1 MNNNNSNP
9 KGPLALLVHPKNRRS
24 NINNTDNL
32 IIQQVPVRATTEE
45 ASTSTSTSSTH
56 RMKYFDY
63 DPTGPRL
70 SRVIKKRKRR
80 NQEQM
85 HDAEGQQLS
94 ASASYTD
101 QDQDEHQQRL
111 YHPRNGEF
119 TLLFFCEMNCRN
131 SLRVTMV
138 LAKFLH
144 LVEKT
149 KQDGDEYKRR
159 PIQLICIPND
169 DIDLSKSKG
178 SHAAADVSLSVG
190 AEANIFTHLYSHTEF
205 WHMGFDHVN
214 RSAIIA

>member
-1 MNNNNSNP
+1 MANKSNP
-9 KGPLALLVHPKNRRS
+9 KGPLALLVHPKNCS
-24 NINNTDNL
+24 DTNTTNL
-32 IIQQVPVRATTEE
+32 IIQARANEE
-45 ASTSTSTSSTH
+45 STSTATH

-70 SRVIKKRKRR
+70 SSSRVTKKRKHR

-85 HDAEGQQLS
+85 HDAEQGQQLS
-94 ASASYTD
+94 ASVSASVHYTE
-101 QDQDEHQQRL
+101 QDEQRL

-119 TLLFFCEMNCRN
+119 TLVFFCEMNCRN
-131 SLRVTMV
+131 SLRVTMA

-144 LVEKT
+144 SVEKT
-149 KQDGDEYKRR
+149 KQDGDEYEYEYECKR

-169 DIDLSKSKG
+169 DIDLSKQG
-178 SHAAADVSLSVG
+178 SHVNAT
-190 AEANIFTHLYSHTEF
+190 EANIITHLYSNTEF

>member
-1 MNNNNSNP
+1 MANNSNP
-9 KGPLALLVHPKNRRS
+9 KGPLALLVHPKNCS
-24 NINNTDNL
+24 NTNTNL
-32 IIQQVPVRATTEE
+32 IIQARANEV
-45 ASTSTSTSSTH
+45 STSTATH

-70 SRVIKKRKRR
+70 SSSRVTKKRKHR

-94 ASASYTD
+94 ASASASAHYTD
-101 QDQDEHQQRL
+101 QDEQRL
-111 YHPRNGEF
+111 YHPKNGEF
-119 TLLFFCEMNCRN
+119 TLVFFCEMNCRN
-131 SLRVTMV
+131 SLRVTMA

-144 LVEKT
+144 SVEKT
-149 KQDGDEYKRR
+149 KQDGDEYECKR

-169 DIDLSKSKG
+169 DIDSSKQG
-178 SHAAADVSLSVG
+178 SHVNVT
-190 AEANIFTHLYSHTEF
+190 EANIITHLYSHTEF

>member
-1 MNNNNSNP
+1 M
-9 KGPLALLVHPKNRRS
+9 VHPKNCS
-24 NINNTDNL
+24 DTNTTNL
-32 IIQQVPVRATTEE
+32 IIQARANEE
-45 ASTSTSTSSTH
+45 STSTATH
-56 RMKYFDY
+56 RMTYFDY

-70 SRVIKKRKRR
+70 SSSRVTKKRKHR

-94 ASASYTD
+94 ASASASVHYTE
-101 QDQDEHQQRL
+101 QDEQRL

-119 TLLFFCEMNCRN
+119 TLVFFCEMNCRN
-131 SLRVTMV
+131 SLRVTMA

-144 LVEKT
+144 SVEKT
-149 KQDGDEYKRR
+149 KQDGDEYEYEYEYECKR

-169 DIDLSKSKG
+169 DIDLSKQG
-178 SHAAADVSLSVG
+178 SHVNAT
-190 AEANIFTHLYSHTEF
+190 EANIITHLYSNTEF